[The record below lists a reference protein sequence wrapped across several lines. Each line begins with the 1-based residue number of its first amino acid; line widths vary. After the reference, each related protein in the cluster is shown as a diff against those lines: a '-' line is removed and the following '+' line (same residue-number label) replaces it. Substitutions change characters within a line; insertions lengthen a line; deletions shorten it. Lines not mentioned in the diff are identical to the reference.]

1 MPKLDAVIGSPLAAF
16 EATRA
21 QTLAALAPLSQA
33 QLDFAPAP
41 GRWSIGEV
49 ADHLLLAE
57 GLNRGEVAA
66 LAELARAGR
75 PAHLKRSFDDINVAP
90 FYLPT
95 PLLSWFEMPLS
106 LVSRALPDGVRSVVT
121 EFPLVPTRNPDRAT
135 PRRGRDARE
144 LRAELAG
151 SIAETRML
159 IEGNSDLD
167 FTRLISEHPLTGE
180 SNVPQILQFLSL
192 HERRHQRQME
202 RVRLDSRFPKA

>member
-1 MPKLDAVIGSPLAAF
+1 MPKLDAVVGDPLAVF

-21 QTLAALAPLSQA
+21 QTLAALAPLSQG

-57 GLNRGEVAA
+57 RLYRGEIAA
-66 LAELARAGR
+66 LVELARAGR

-95 PLLSWFEMPLS
+95 PLLSWFQTPLS
-106 LVSRALPDGVRSVVT
+106 LVGRVLPDGVRSVVT
-121 EFPLVPTRNPDRAT
+121 EFPLLPTRNPDRAT
-135 PRRGRDARE
+135 PQRGRGARE
-144 LRAELAG
+144 LRAGLAG
-151 SIAETRML
+151 SVAETRTL

-167 FTRLISEHPLTGE
+167 FTRLISEHPLTGA
-180 SNVPQILQFLSL
+180 SNVPQILRFLAL
-192 HERRHQRQME
+192 HERRHQGQME
-202 RVRLDSRFPKA
+202 RVRSRSTFPGA